1 MTVAEF
7 VHLIFLYQFMVP
19 YKEWYSFNPVN
30 TESILQRSKRQFR
43 YKNSGTNLITNYQLF
58 FRRGPSW
65 VTMTW
70 LLTWPFYAIQLYQ
83 LVKDPPV

>member
-1 MTVAEF
+1 
-7 VHLIFLYQFMVP
+7 MVP
-19 YKEWYSFNPVN
+19 YKEWYSFNWVETSLN
-30 TESILQRSKRQFR
+30 LILQRSNRLFR
-43 YKNSGTNLITNYQLF
+43 YKNSGINFITNYELF